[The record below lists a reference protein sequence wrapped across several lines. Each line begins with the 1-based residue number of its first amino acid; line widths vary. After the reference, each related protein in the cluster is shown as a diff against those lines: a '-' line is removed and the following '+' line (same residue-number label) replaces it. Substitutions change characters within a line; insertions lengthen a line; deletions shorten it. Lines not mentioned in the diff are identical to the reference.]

1 MGKKVRQASLEVSKN
16 ERQLQSLIKV
26 LRPKVYIT
34 DSSSFKS
41 LVQELTG
48 NGSSITSPP
57 TIEPDVQLA
66 NVPVIDIK
74 DQEDPE
80 SSIEASFASLEYS
93 SELCH
98 QVSLNEELNQ
108 VSNPIYLDDSTFED
122 SAVNYDST
130 FQDSAVNYDSTFQDS
145 AVNYDS
151 TFQDS
156 TVNYD
161 STFQDS
167 TVNYGVDLLAYND
180 HDSWP
185 LDMESSPFYNDHAQ
199 IDQEVSI
206 YDYDYEFS
214 GLL

>member
-48 NGSSITSPP
+48 NGSS

-98 QVSLNEELNQ
+98 QNEELNQ

-130 FQDSAVNYDSTFQDS
+130 FQDS
-145 AVNYDS
+145 
-151 TFQDS
+151 
-156 TVNYD
+156 
-161 STFQDS
+161 

-180 HDSWP
+180 LDSWP
-185 LDMESSPFYNDHAQ
+185 LDMESFPFYNNHAQ

-206 YDYDYEFS
+206 YDNDYEFS

>member
-1 MGKKVRQASLEVSKN
+1 MRQASLKVSKN

-34 DSSSFKS
+34 DSSSFKR

-74 DQEDPE
+74 DQKDPE

-98 QVSLNEELNQ
+98 QVLLSEELNQ
-108 VSNPIYLDDSTFED
+108 VWNPIYLDDSTFED
-122 SAVNYDST
+122 SRVNHEVGLLDYH
-130 FQDSAVNYDSTFQDS
+130 
-145 AVNYDS
+145 
-151 TFQDS
+151 
-156 TVNYD
+156 
-161 STFQDS
+161 
-167 TVNYGVDLLAYND
+167 DLE
-180 HDSWP
+180 SWLLEMEP
-185 LDMESSPFYNDHAQ
+185 LIPFYNDHAHFE
-199 IDQEVSI
+199 QEVTI
-206 YDYDYEFS
+206 YDYELS
-214 GLL
+214 GLI

>member
-57 TIEPDVQLA
+57 TIEPEVRLA
-66 NVPVIDIK
+66 TVPVIDIK

-122 SAVNYDST
+122 
-130 FQDSAVNYDSTFQDS
+130 
-145 AVNYDS
+145 
-151 TFQDS
+151 
-156 TVNYD
+156 
-161 STFQDS
+161 DS

-180 HDSWP
+180 LDSWP
-185 LDMESSPFYNDHAQ
+185 LDMESFPFYNNHAQ

>member
-1 MGKKVRQASLEVSKN
+1 MGKKVRQASLKVSKN

-34 DSSSFKS
+34 DSSSFKR

-74 DQEDPE
+74 DQKDPE

-98 QVSLNEELNQ
+98 QVSLSEELNQ
-108 VSNPIYLDDSTFED
+108 VSNPIYLYDSTFED
-122 SAVNYDST
+122 
-130 FQDSAVNYDSTFQDS
+130 
-145 AVNYDS
+145 
-151 TFQDS
+151 
-156 TVNYD
+156 
-161 STFQDS
+161 DS

-180 HDSWP
+180 LDSWL
-185 LDMESSPFYNDHAQ
+185 LDMEPFPFYNDHAQ

>member
-1 MGKKVRQASLEVSKN
+1 MGKKVGQASLEVSKN
-16 ERQLQSLIKV
+16 ERQLLSLIKV

-34 DSSSFKS
+34 DSSSFKR

-98 QVSLNEELNQ
+98 QVSLSEELNQ
-108 VSNPIYLDDSTFED
+108 VSNPIYLYDSTFED
-122 SAVNYDST
+122 SAVN
-130 FQDSAVNYDSTFQDS
+130 FDSTFQDS

-156 TVNYD
+156 TVNY
-161 STFQDS
+161 
-167 TVNYGVDLLAYND
+167 GVDLFAYND
-180 HDSWP
+180 LDSWL
-185 LDMESSPFYNDHAQ
+185 LDMEPFPFYNDHAQ
-199 IDQEVSI
+199 IDEEVSI

>member
-1 MGKKVRQASLEVSKN
+1 MGKKARQASLKVSKN

-34 DSSSFKS
+34 DSSSFKR

-74 DQEDPE
+74 DQKDPE

-98 QVSLNEELNQ
+98 QVSLSEELNQ
-108 VSNPIYLDDSTFED
+108 VSNPIYLYDSTFED

-130 FQDSAVNYDSTFQDS
+130 FQDSAVNYDSS
-145 AVNYDS
+145 
-151 TFQDS
+151 
-156 TVNYD
+156 
-161 STFQDS
+161 FQDS

-180 HDSWP
+180 LDSWL
-185 LDMESSPFYNDHAQ
+185 LDMEPFPFYNDHAQ

-206 YDYDYEFS
+206 YDYDYAFS

>member
-1 MGKKVRQASLEVSKN
+1 MGKKVRQASLKVSKN

-34 DSSSFKS
+34 DGSSFKR

-74 DQEDPE
+74 DQKDPE

-98 QVSLNEELNQ
+98 QVSLSEELNQ
-108 VSNPIYLDDSTFED
+108 VSNPIYLYDSTFED

-130 FQDSAVNYDSTFQDS
+130 FQDSVVNYDSS
-145 AVNYDS
+145 
-151 TFQDS
+151 
-156 TVNYD
+156 
-161 STFQDS
+161 FQDS

-180 HDSWP
+180 LDSWL
-185 LDMESSPFYNDHAQ
+185 LDMEPFPFYNDHAQ

>member
-1 MGKKVRQASLEVSKN
+1 MGDDSKAPFRIHSKIMGKKVRQASLKVSKN

-34 DSSSFKS
+34 DSSSFKR

-74 DQEDPE
+74 DQKDPE

-98 QVSLNEELNQ
+98 QVSLSEELNQ
-108 VSNPIYLDDSTFED
+108 VSNPIYLYDSTFED

-130 FQDSAVNYDSTFQDS
+130 FQDSVVNYDSS
-145 AVNYDS
+145 
-151 TFQDS
+151 
-156 TVNYD
+156 
-161 STFQDS
+161 FQDS

-180 HDSWP
+180 LDSWL
-185 LDMESSPFYNDHAQ
+185 LDMEPFPFYNDHAQ

>member
-1 MGKKVRQASLEVSKN
+1 MGKKVRQASLKVSKN

-34 DSSSFKS
+34 DSSSFKR

-66 NVPVIDIK
+66 NVPVIDIT

-80 SSIEASFASLEYS
+80 NSIEASFASLEYS

-98 QVSLNEELNQ
+98 QVSLSEELNQ
-108 VSNPIYLDDSTFED
+108 VSNPIYLDDSAFE
-122 SAVNYDST
+122 
-130 FQDSAVNYDSTFQDS
+130 DSAVNYDSTFQDS

-156 TVNYD
+156 TVNY
-161 STFQDS
+161 
-167 TVNYGVDLLAYND
+167 GVDLLAYND
-180 HDSWP
+180 LDSWL
-185 LDMESSPFYNDHAQ
+185 LDMEPFHFYNDHAQ

-206 YDYDYEFS
+206 HDYDYEFS

>member
-1 MGKKVRQASLEVSKN
+1 MGKKERQASLKVSKN

-34 DSSSFKS
+34 DSSSFKR

-57 TIEPDVQLA
+57 TIEPNLQLA

-98 QVSLNEELNQ
+98 QVSLSEELNQ
-108 VSNPIYLDDSTFED
+108 VSNPIYLYDSTFED

-130 FQDSAVNYDSTFQDS
+130 FQDSTENY
-145 AVNYDS
+145 A
-151 TFQDS
+151 
-156 TVNYD
+156 
-161 STFQDS
+161 
-167 TVNYGVDLLAYND
+167 VDLLAYND
-180 HDSWP
+180 LESWL
-185 LDMESSPFYNDHAQ
+185 LDMEPFPFYNDHAQ

-206 YDYDYEFS
+206 YDNDYEFS